1 MGDATGASAASAA
14 PGSTL
19 RRSGTIRVT
28 ASTEKLLSLFT
39 LMNQIDFT
47 INTCEKKTADDAKLG
62 QAWAIKK
69 LRETPVISTL
79 RRLLL
84 AFKFILV
91 IHPREPATSMGR
103 SARRESRERGVS
115 KHPQAGIG
123 RALVLACSVRRR
135 SRLFVFVF
143 GW

>member
-1 MGDATGASAASAA
+1 MGLRLKELRLNPKLRLSLQALAMGDATGASAASAA
-14 PGSTL
+14 PGTAAPAAA
-19 RRSGTIRVT
+19 SGRLTIRVL
-28 ASTEKLLSLFT
+28 ANDAKLLSLFT

-69 LRETPVISTL
+69 LRESPVISTL

-91 IHPREPATSMGR
+91 NQR
-103 SARRESRERGVS
+103 SQWEEAHVANHANAASASILKLE
-115 KHPQAGIG
+115 
-123 RALVLACSVRRR
+123 
-135 SRLFVFVF
+135 
-143 GW
+143 

>member
-1 MGDATGASAASAA
+1 MGLRLKELRLNPKLRLSLQALAMGDATGASAASAA
-14 PGSTL
+14 PGTAAPAASG
-19 RRSGTIRVT
+19 RRTMRAT

-69 LRETPVISTL
+69 LRESPVISTL

-91 IHPREPATSMGR
+91 NQR
-103 SARRESRERGVS
+103 SQWEEAHVANHANAASASILKLE
-115 KHPQAGIG
+115 
-123 RALVLACSVRRR
+123 
-135 SRLFVFVF
+135 
-143 GW
+143 

>member
-69 LRETPVISTL
+69 LRESPVISTL

-91 IHPREPATSMGR
+91 NQR
-103 SARRESRERGVS
+103 SQWEEAHVANHANAASASILKLE
-115 KHPQAGIG
+115 
-123 RALVLACSVRRR
+123 
-135 SRLFVFVF
+135 
-143 GW
+143 